1 MKLSLARPRFRPLT
15 TRPGS
20 FDAEELF
27 CSGIPDFAAAGCA
40 TDRGEEAIN
49 ESLYQA
55 ALEAGLKGDY
65 PAAAGHFSKLRERL
79 PDDRIALLGLARNL
93 RYLGSARD
101 AVRLLEVETD
111 TFADDPAFLTE
122 LGKAKVASGAAPD
135 AIELFKE
142 ALEHDSG
149 NWDIHAALGIA
160 YDMAGAYGKAQE
172 SYRNALVVSK
182 DNPRILNNLA
192 ISAALTGNLEKAVEI
207 LEQAAKIDRHNP
219 QIRQNLAFF
228 YGIKGDVDSA
238 EALARMDLDEESV
251 RNNLSVYSSF
261 RK

>member
-1 MKLSLARPRFRPLT
+1 MLKK
-15 TRPGS
+15 S
-20 FDAEELF
+20 FAAGFL
-27 CSGIPDFAAAGCA
+27 IFAAAGCA
-40 TDRGEEAIN
+40 TDSGEEAIN

-65 PAAAGHFSKLRERL
+65 PTAAGHFSKLRERL

-101 AVRLLEVETD
+101 AVRLLEEKTD
-111 TFADDPAFLTE
+111 SFAGDAAFLSE
-122 LGKAKVASGAAPD
+122 LGKAKVAAGAAPD

-142 ALEHDSG
+142 ALEHDAG
-149 NWDIHAALGIA
+149 NWDINAALGIA
-160 YDMAGAYGKAQE
+160 YDIVGAYSQAQE
-172 SYRNALVVSK
+172 SYRNALVFSK

-192 ISAALTGNLEKAVEI
+192 ISAALSGDLEKAVEI
-207 LEQAAKIDRHNP
+207 LEKAAKIDRHNP